1 MRVFVAGAGGAIGR
15 HLVPQLVAHGHEVVA
30 TTRGGARLDE
40 LRSLGAEPVE
50 MDGLDAASVG
60 EAVALAEPEI
70 VIHEMTALS
79 GSLDLRHFDDDFAL
93 TNELRTRGTD
103 HLLAAAEAVGARRF
117 VAQGYTGWTNA
128 RSGGAVKTEED
139 ELDPSPP
146 AAQRRSLEANRYLER
161 AATTARLEGVVVR
174 YGSLYGPDTSI
185 SGEYAELI
193 RRRRLPVV
201 GDGAGVWSFVHVDDA
216 CAATVL
222 AVEHGGPGVYNVVD
236 DEPATAAEWIPYLAE
251 CLGAPPP
258 RHVAAWFARFVV
270 GEVGV
275 SMMTRIRG
283 SSNAKAR
290 RELGWEPRWRSWRE
304 GFRDGLVDRAA
315 A

>member
-1 MRVFVAGAGGAIGR
+1 
-15 HLVPQLVAHGHEVVA
+15 
-30 TTRGGARLDE
+30 
-40 LRSLGAEPVE
+40 

-60 EAVALAEPEI
+60 EAVARAEPEV

-128 RSGGAVKTEED
+128 RSGGAVKTEAD

-146 AAQRRSLEANRYLER
+146 AAQRRSLEANRYLEQ
-161 AATTARLEGVVVR
+161 AVTNAPLEGVVLR

-193 RRRRLPVV
+193 RRRKLPVV
-201 GDGAGVWSFVHVDDA
+201 GDGAGVW
-216 CAATVL
+216 
-222 AVEHGGPGVYNVVD
+222 
-236 DEPATAAEWIPYLAE
+236 
-251 CLGAPPP
+251 
-258 RHVAAWFARFVV
+258 
-270 GEVGV
+270 
-275 SMMTRIRG
+275 
-283 SSNAKAR
+283 
-290 RELGWEPRWRSWRE
+290 
-304 GFRDGLVDRAA
+304 
-315 A
+315 